1 MNTIT
6 IAPYTYTYTLV
17 RQPRKSLQLELTGPL
32 TLLIKAPLHLERE
45 KIFHFIRQKAAWLEK
60 KNQLLPR
67 GNAARPGLD
76 SGTTLPFRGQHLFL
90 QKSSSRCK
98 PAVSLYGNTLKVN
111 LYEYAPQDDTH
122 SLLLAWYRQQ
132 ALTTL
137 AQKTT
142 SWSQRLDVNV
152 KKITIKDQKTRWG
165 SCSSLGNINYNW
177 RIIMAPEPA
186 IDYLVVHEVAHRIHL
201 NHSAAFW
208 QLVGQHIPDYSVQ
221 KRWLRQHG
229 SHLFNIL

>member
-32 TLLIKAPLHLERE
+32 TLLIKAPLQLERE

-111 LYEYAPQDDTH
+111 LYAYAPQDDTH

-137 AQKTT
+137 SQKTA

-177 RIIMAPEPA
+177 RIIMAPDPA

-221 KRWLRQHG
+221 KR
-229 SHLFNIL
+229 